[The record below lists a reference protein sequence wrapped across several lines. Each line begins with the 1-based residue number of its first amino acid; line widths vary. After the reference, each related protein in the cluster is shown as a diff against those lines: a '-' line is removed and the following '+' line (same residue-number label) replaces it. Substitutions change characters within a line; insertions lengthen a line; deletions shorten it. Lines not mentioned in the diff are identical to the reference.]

1 MKSRGICSNV
11 VIGFSILPFVAF
23 SGCYVQLGGCNQAKY
38 ERTISRQLAAVAGNT
53 LDVATS
59 SGSIKITGADGND
72 CSITALVVAHAPTEQ
87 EAQELAEQVDI
98 RSDSDGDTLKIRA
111 DQPDLT
117 NNRSISVN
125 YTIAV
130 PRRMSVLAI
139 SEYGSI
145 DVVGMQ
151 GTVKGKTSSGSMH
164 AEGIQGPLDLAT
176 SYGSI
181 TCKGIA
187 GPTTLLQSSS
197 GSITVAG
204 LKGEAKART
213 SYGSITCRESSGGQ
227 LDLKSDSGSITL
239 LNVSFENCLAVTDY
253 GSVACEGFKGKA
265 IKQRSSSGAVDLTD
279 AQADAVDLHTS
290 YGRVAARQITTGDL
304 LANAGSG
311 GIDVICSESC
321 PASLKANAKTTYGSI
336 TFKAPPQFSG
346 EVRLSTEYGSVHTAL
361 PITVTGG
368 IDKKNVVGRIGEGT
382 GTIHLETAS
391 GSIELK

>member
-213 SYGSITCRESSGGQ
+213 SYGSIT
-227 LDLKSDSGSITL
+227 L

-321 PASLKANAKTTYGSI
+321 PANLKANAKTTYGSI
-336 TFKAPPQFSG
+336 TFKAPRQFSG